1 MPDHQVLYAEDEY
14 INRKLVEIHLNKAG
28 ISCQLASDGLE
39 AWHLVQKN
47 RYEVIILDRYMPGMN
62 GDELARKIL
71 EINPDQPLIAITSDD
86 SEIDNLKTIGFRHVF
101 VKPLVESEYIE
112 CICSYLN
119 N

>member
-14 INRKLVEIHLNKAG
+14 INRKLVEMHLDKAG

-47 RYEVIILDRYMPGMN
+47 RYEVIVLDRYMPGMN

-86 SEIDNLKTIGFRHVF
+86 AEIDNLKKVGFREVF
-101 VKPLVESEYIE
+101 IKPLTDVGYIE
-112 CICSYLN
+112 CIRRYLEN
-119 N
+119 